1 MVDTPIFKPG
11 DTCGPFT
18 LHRLLERGVPEIYL
32 ATHTKT
38 RSPVFLQCAD
48 VRRTGP
54 ATPTDAQWR
63 DTLLKL
69 ASLKSKFISTPVD
82 ADVHKDT
89 IRWVASKH
97 VSGRP
102 LGPSRSGG
110 PWPPLSEIFA
120 FALLVAKLMKLA
132 TSAGVL
138 HGNLNPQSVLVEDR
152 AEDVDA
158 SLCIIGLGSAELFG
172 VPAAVAQA
180 TPLYRAPEQLL
191 GEPIDAR
198 ADIYSLGM
206 ILYELIA
213 QRPPFWG
220 KDGSPPSN
228 LLNLAKVETPEPLS
242 DVCGCAAVISNAIE
256 ATTQKQPGERFPDW
270 THAAAAIDYVFHHV
284 QSDPAQRTKD
294 EKQKV
299 DRERSQDADAHFV
312 RMNSGSDGVISGF
325 RPRCLADIALL
336 NEDSDLIGTSTE
348 QGATTD
354 TGSADQLAELAPPTP
369 DTGAATAPASP
380 PPSTQR
386 SNEPTAEI
394 QPSPPEHA
402 SRSLQQVPHRWGLRR
417 GPRLNAVLMLAL
429 TFVAGAG
436 TALIAS
442 ALASEER
449 AQLALFQAVPREIL
463 LLMVTAPEAPSR
475 PLDSTPVAAPAT
487 PDAHQAVSRPAPLRA
502 TGNPRP
508 NILDSSPK
516 GPRSSVIK
524 DWETRHDTEA
534 SSARPQ

>member
-1 MVDTPIFKPG
+1 MVDTPIFNPG

-18 LHRLLERGVPEIYL
+18 IHHLLGRGVPDIYL
-32 ATHTKT
+32 AAHTKT

-48 VRRTGP
+48 IRRTGP
-54 ATPTDAQWR
+54 ATPTYAQWR

-69 ASLKSKFISTPVD
+69 ISLKSRFISTPLD
-82 ADVHKDT
+82 ADVHNDT
-89 IRWVASKH
+89 IRWLASKH
-97 VSGRP
+97 ASGRT
-102 LGPSRSGG
+102 LGPSRAGG

-120 FALLVAKLMKLA
+120 FALLIAKLMKLA

-138 HGNLNPQSVLVEDR
+138 HGNLNLQSVLVQAR
-152 AEDVDA
+152 AEGVDA

-172 VPAAVAQA
+172 VPASVAQA

-228 LLNLAKVETPEPLS
+228 LLKLAKAETPVPLS
-242 DVCGCAAVISNAIE
+242 DVCGCAAVISNVIE
-256 ATTQKQPGERFPDW
+256 VATQKQPCERFPDW
-270 THAAAAIDYVFHHV
+270 THAAAAIDYAFRHV
-284 QSDPAQRTKD
+284 QSDPAQRAKN
-294 EKQKV
+294 EKQKLAQ
-299 DRERSQDADAHFV
+299 ERSQDADAHFV
-312 RMNSGSDGVISGF
+312 RMNPESNGAISGF

-336 NEDSDLIGTSTE
+336 QEDSDLICTSNE

-354 TGSADQLAELAPPTP
+354 IGPADQLAEPAPPTP
-369 DTGAATAPASP
+369 DTSAPTAPASP

-386 SNEPTAEI
+386 SNEPTSEI
-394 QPSPPEHA
+394 QPSPPEPA
-402 SRSLQQVPHRWGLRR
+402 SRRLQQVFHRWGLKR
-417 GPRLNAVLMLAL
+417 GPRLNAALMLAL

-442 ALASEER
+442 ALASNQR
-449 AQLALFQAVPREIL
+449 AQIALFQALPREIPVP
-463 LLMVTAPEAPSR
+463 MVTAPEAPSR
-475 PLDSTPVAAPAT
+475 PLDSTLVAAPAT
-487 PDAHQAVSRPAPLRA
+487 PDAHRAVSRPTPLRA
-502 TGNPRP
+502 RGNPRS
-508 NILDSSPK
+508 NILDSSPE
-516 GPRSSVIK
+516 GPRPSVIQ
-524 DWETRHDTEA
+524 DWEARRDTEA
-534 SSARPQ
+534 SNARPQ